1 MRNASNGRFNTK
13 KFKAELDLAFISE
26 TIAELTNDASVQMKL
41 LALVVFEF
49 NILDGEALI
58 DEFVAE
64 FDVYQTLVFEYFKA
78 SEESQAIFENDANK
92 LAFVLGFMLKGN
104 FKEIIKVIII

>member
-1 MRNASNGRFNTK
+1 
-13 KFKAELDLAFISE
+13 
-26 TIAELTNDASVQMKL
+26 MKL

-78 SEESQAIFENDANK
+78 SEASLAIFENDANK
-92 LAFVLGFMLKGN
+92 LAFILAFMLQGN
-104 FKEIIKVIII
+104 FKEFI